1 MTILEDLNWR
11 YATKKFDDA
20 KKVSAEDLELIKEA
34 IRLSPSS
41 YGLQPYE
48 ILIITDQKTKASLLP
63 HSYNQNQVVDCSH
76 LFIFCHYIDI
86 PDIIVDTYIDNIS
99 ATRGIE
105 TEKLKG
111 FQNAIKG
118 SISGR
123 SPENLQNWAS
133 KQCYLALANLL
144 NACAHLRIDTC
155 PMEGFVPEAYSK
167 ALNLSKLNLYPCLLA
182 PIGYRSDDDSNAFL
196 KKVRKKTELMFTVL

>member
-11 YATKKFDDA
+11 YATKKFDST

-48 ILIITDQKTKASLLP
+48 ILIITDPKTKASLLQ
-63 HSYNQNQVVDCSH
+63 HSYNQKQVVDCSH
-76 LFIFCHYIDI
+76 LFVFCHYIKI
-86 PDIIVDTYIDNIS
+86 PDTIVDNYIDNIS
-99 ATRGIE
+99 VTRGTDLE
-105 TEKLKG
+105 DLKG
-111 FQNAIKG
+111 FQNVIKG
-118 SISGR
+118 SISSR
-123 SPENLQNWAS
+123 NPENLQNWAS

-144 NACAHLRIDTC
+144 NVCAHLRIDSC
-155 PMEGFVPEAYSK
+155 PMEGFVPEAYSE

-182 PIGYRSDDDSNAFL
+182 PIGYRSVDDSIASS